1 MMSAGRDPCRWLSDL
16 LEVRFVSRQPAQT
29 GFSISRDSRQGLV
42 DLMGDGR
49 RKLSQRQ
56 DSRGARELG
65 LQLPKL
71 IFGAS
76 LIREI
81 FQADQR
87 HIETLG
93 RCRIRDGDPYV
104 EEDRKSTGL

>member
-1 MMSAGRDPCRWLSDL
+1 
-16 LEVRFVSRQPAQT
+16 
-29 GFSISRDSRQGLV
+29 
-42 DLMGDGR
+42 MGDGR

-104 EEDRKSTGL
+104 EEAAVQRPHFHDFSVRSEEHTSELQSLMRISYAVFCFKKKSRRVN

>member
-76 LIREI
+76 LIRAI
-81 FQADQR
+81 FQAGSEEHTSELQS
-87 HIETLG
+87 L
-93 RCRIRDGDPYV
+93 IRTSYAV
-104 EEDRKSTGL
+104 FCLKIKSK